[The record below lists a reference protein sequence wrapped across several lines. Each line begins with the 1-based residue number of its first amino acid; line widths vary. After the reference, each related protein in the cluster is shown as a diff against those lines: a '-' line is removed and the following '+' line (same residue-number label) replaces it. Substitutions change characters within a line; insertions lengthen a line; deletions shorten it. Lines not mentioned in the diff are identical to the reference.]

1 MRYQSWIV
9 APSSHTANAS
19 PFVRS
24 TNESSGPK
32 SAPCHAVDAAAVVV
46 VVVVVVGGGDVVG
59 AGDVEDGAAVVV
71 VSNGDTADGVDDVS
85 VAVSHPDSKRAP
97 STLPAAPSR
106 SVRREVMAPQ
116 SPPPR

>member
-32 SAPCHAVDAAAVVV
+32 SAPCQAVDAAA

-59 AGDVEDGAAVVV
+59 AGDIEDGTAVVV

>member
-9 APSSHTANAS
+9 ALSSHTANAS

-32 SAPCHAVDAAAVVV
+32 SAPCQAVDAAA
-46 VVVVVVGGGDVVG
+46 VVVVVGGGDVVG
-59 AGDVEDGAAVVV
+59 AGDIEDGAAVVV

-85 VAVSHPDSKRAP
+85 VAVSHPDSKRLP
-97 STLPAAPSR
+97 RTLPAAPSR

-116 SPPPR
+116 LPPPR